1 MKCGV
6 KFCGG
11 CNPHYERGDAFR
23 KIQSDLPE
31 IQFEHVEEGTAYD
44 HLLVIGGCTA
54 CCPIIDQY
62 TVNGDVLKMWSED
75 HVSKIEQL
83 LEEKVN
89 EKLERTL

>member
-11 CNPHYERGDAFR
+11 CNPHYQRGDAFR
-23 KIQSDLPE
+23 RIQADMPE
-31 IQFEHVEEGTAYD
+31 IEFEYAEEGTDYD

-75 HVSKIEQL
+75 HVDIIEEK
-83 LEEKVN
+83 LEEKL
-89 EKLERTL
+89 K

>member
-11 CNPHYERGDAFR
+11 CNPHYQRGDAYR
-23 KIQSDLPE
+23 KIIADLPQ
-31 IQFEHVEEGTAYD
+31 IDFEHVEEGTAYD

-89 EKLERTL
+89 EELERTL